1 MNESLKK
8 LLSWL
13 ITKPVWVRILSVL
26 VIMILSIMVLFSATS
41 CGVTRATIR
50 NNADNTQTTITI
62 TTNNPTSV
70 DASPDVSLND
80 NKYE

>member
-1 MNESLKK
+1 MNESFKK

-13 ITKPVWVRILSVL
+13 ITQPVWVRILSVI
-26 VIMILSIMVLFSATS
+26 VIMILSIMVLFSASS

-50 NNADNTQTTITI
+50 NNADSTTTSITI

-70 DASPDVSLND
+70 TTTPDVDLNL
-80 NKYE
+80 K

>member
-1 MNESLKK
+1 MNEALKK

-13 ITKPVWVRILSVL
+13 LTKPVWVRIISVII
-26 VIMILSIMVLFSATS
+26 IMLLSIMVLFSATS

-50 NNADNTQTTITI
+50 NNAESTTTSITI

-70 DASPDVSLND
+70 TTTPDVDLNT
-80 NKYE
+80 K

>member
-1 MNESLKK
+1 MNEAIKK

-13 ITKPVWVRILSVL
+13 VTQPVWVRVLSII

-50 NNADNTQTTITI
+50 NNADSTTTSITI

-70 DASPDVSLND
+70 TTTPDVDLNT
-80 NKYE
+80 K

>member
-1 MNESLKK
+1 MNEAIKK

-13 ITKPVWVRILSVL
+13 VTQPVWVRVLSII
-26 VIMILSIMVLFSATS
+26 VIMILSIMVLFSAIS

-50 NNADNTQTTITI
+50 NNADSTTTSISI

-70 DASPDVSLND
+70 TTTPDVDLNL
-80 NKYE
+80 K

>member
-1 MNESLKK
+1 MNEAIKK

-13 ITKPVWVRILSVL
+13 LTKPVWVRIISVII
-26 VIMILSIMVLFSATS
+26 IMLLSIMVLFSATS

-50 NNADNTQTTITI
+50 NNAESTTTSITI

-70 DASPDVSLND
+70 TTTPDVDLNT
-80 NKYE
+80 K

>member
-1 MNESLKK
+1 MNEAIKK

-13 ITKPVWVRILSVL
+13 VTKPVWVRVLSII
-26 VIMILSIMVLFSATS
+26 VIMILSVMVLFSATS

-50 NNADNTQTTITI
+50 NNADSTTTSITI

-70 DASPDVSLND
+70 TTTPDVDLNT
-80 NKYE
+80 K